1 MQLSSGYSK
10 GQLEKKLGLQYLGDY
25 EGFVVVV
32 ALDEGCV
39 DVGRV
44 GLHPVGG
51 QDHSVPVERYD
62 RLALVLEPVFFVGA

>member
-1 MQLSSGYSK
+1 MLQILVSAGRSK
-10 GQLEKKLGLQYLGDY
+10 KPGLQYLGDY

-44 GLHPVGG
+44 GLHSVGG

>member
-1 MQLSSGYSK
+1 M
-10 GQLEKKLGLQYLGDY
+10 
-25 EGFVVVV
+25 V

-44 GLHPVGG
+44 GLHSVGG

-62 RLALVLEPVFFVGA
+62 RLALVLEPVLFVSALNGQKKI